1 MIRLLWFAL
10 GILHLFQHFL
20 SAQGLFA
27 EARSPPEPQ
36 FSLLFSLMDIQT
48 ASGGQAMLCD
58 TAAVT
63 EATPKTSSVHQKTE
77 RAQLFLSQILGY

>member
-1 MIRLLWFAL
+1 VIRLLWSAL
-10 GILHLFQHFL
+10 GSLHLFQHFL

-27 EARSPPEPQ
+27 EARCPPEPQ

-63 EATPKTSSVHQKTE
+63 EATPNFFSSPKTE
-77 RAQLFLSQILGY
+77 RPQLFLSQILGH